1 MLADGEL
8 TALRVKQETIEG
20 ELLSY
25 DDETIEIKGYG
36 KLCHT
41 GKLPVYQTYGEVSEK
56 SISDVTLGNMNVEYV
71 TGGEAGLRHFNP
83 RAGCH
88 PRNPCAAPGG

>member
-1 MLADGEL
+1 M
-8 TALRVKQETIEG
+8 
-20 ELLSY
+20 SY

-71 TGGEAGLRHFNP
+71 TGEKQVCAILIREPAVIREIRVLLLGMI
-83 RAGCH
+83 
-88 PRNPCAAPGG
+88 RNKMPAVRSI